1 MTPRPASSPNAAA
14 VRELAISAD
23 AISLALTPVQV
34 AQVIEAAA
42 SGAGR
47 PPLLA
52 GLEHPRE
59 LTTSPLLNDPKIS
72 KSLLLGLVVLVSFP
86 SDGSERANKDIALE
100 LGLAAS
106 TTHRYIHTLVAA
118 GLLEQNSLT
127 RRYRRSQP
135 EVRDRG
141 RKGR

>member
-1 MTPRPASSPNAAA
+1 
-14 VRELAISAD
+14 VSAE

-42 SGAGR
+42 SGAGQ
-47 PPLLA
+47 PPLLT

-59 LTTSPLLNDPKIS
+59 LTTSPLLDDPKIS

-86 SDGSERANKDIALE
+86 LDGSERANKDVAHE

-135 EVRDRG
+135 SGSGG
-141 RKGR
+141 RAGR